1 MVEEEP
7 WVTDLVTISTT
18 VAYTITRNYK
28 GYAEVDDV
36 KQELLE
42 WSLKRSDKVQEWLSP
57 KLSKQEYRLGIK
69 RLAKTFNRMADR
81 YCRKEKAK
89 KLGYYV
95 HDEAFYSTAL
105 VEELLPLA
113 FSSELITKDP
123 ASEYVSGGGGD
134 PATAGSFLASMYD
147 IRIAVKKLSI
157 EVYEMMRMH
166 YEDGLTL
173 EQIGQYFNVD
183 KSTISRKINTGIKQ
197 ISKELGGESP
207 WT

>member
-1 MVEEEP
+1 MVNEEP
-7 WVTDLVTISTT
+7 WIDDLVTVSTT

-42 WSLKRSDKVQEWLSP
+42 WSLKRADKIQEWLSP
-57 KLSKQEYRLGIK
+57 ELSKQEYRLGIK

-95 HDEAFYSTAL
+95 HDEAFYSTSL
-105 VEELLPLA
+105 VEELLPMA

-123 ASEYVSGGGGD
+123 ASEFVSGGGGD

-147 IRIAVKKLSI
+147 MRIATKKLTI
-157 EVYEMMRMH
+157 ELYEILRMR
-166 YEDGLTL
+166 YEDGMNLAT
-173 EQIGQYFNVD
+173 IGEILNLSE
-183 KSTISRKINTGIKQ
+183 STISRKVNTAIKL

-207 WT
+207 WV

>member
-1 MVEEEP
+1 MVEDK
-7 WVTDLVTISTT
+7 WVQDVVEIAQTS
-18 VAYTITRNYK
+18 AYVITRNYK
-28 GYAEVDDV
+28 GFAEADDV

-42 WSLKRSDKVQEWLSP
+42 WSLKRNDKIQEWLNED
-57 KLSKQEYRLGIK
+57 LSKQEYRIGIK

-89 KLGYYV
+89 KLGYSI
-95 HDEAFYSTAL
+95 HDEAFYSTGMI
-105 VEELLPLA
+105 EELLPMA
-113 FSSELITKDP
+113 FSSNIITKDP
-123 ASEYVSGGGGD
+123 ATEYVSNGGGD

-147 IRIAVKKLSI
+147 IRIALRELTI
-157 EVYEMMRMH
+157 ETYEMTRMH

-173 EQIGQYFNVD
+173 EQIGEYFNVD

-207 WT
+207 WG

>member
-1 MVEEEP
+1 MVEDK
-7 WVTDLVTISTT
+7 WVQDVVEIAQTS
-18 VAYTITRNYK
+18 AYVITRNYK
-28 GYAEVDDV
+28 GYAEADDV

-42 WSLKRSDKVQEWLSP
+42 WSLKRNDKIQEWLSP
-57 KLSKQEYRLGIK
+57 ELSKQEYRIGIK

-89 KLGYYV
+89 KLGYSI
-95 HDEAFYSTAL
+95 HDEAFYSTGMI
-105 VEELLPLA
+105 EELLPMA
-113 FSSELITKDP
+113 FSSNIMTKDP
-123 ASEYVSGGGGD
+123 ATEYVSNGGGD

-147 IRIAVKKLSI
+147 IRIALRELTI

-173 EQIGQYFNVD
+173 EQIGEYFNVD

-197 ISKELGGESP
+197 MSKELGGESP
-207 WT
+207 WV

>member
-1 MVEEEP
+1 MVEDK
-7 WVTDLVTISTT
+7 WVQDVVEIAQTS
-18 VAYTITRNYK
+18 AYVITRNYK
-28 GYAEVDDV
+28 GYAEADDV

-42 WSLKRSDKVQEWLSP
+42 WSLKRNDKIQEWLNED
-57 KLSKQEYRLGIK
+57 LSKQEYRIGIK

-89 KLGYYV
+89 KLGYSV
-95 HDEAFYSTAL
+95 HDEAFYSTGMI
-105 VEELLPLA
+105 EELLPMA
-113 FSSELITKDP
+113 FSSNIITKDP
-123 ASEYVSGGGGD
+123 ATEYVSNGGGD

-147 IRIAVKKLSI
+147 IRIVLRELTI

-173 EQIGQYFNVD
+173 EQIGEYFNVD

-197 ISKELGGESP
+197 MSKELGGESP
-207 WT
+207 WG

>member
-1 MVEEEP
+1 MVEEK
-7 WVTDLVTISTT
+7 WVQDVVEIAQTS
-18 VAYTITRNYK
+18 AYIITRNYK
-28 GYAEVDDV
+28 GFAEADDV

-42 WSLKRSDKVQEWLSP
+42 WSLKRNDKIQEWLSP
-57 KLSKQEYRLGIK
+57 ELSKQEYRIGIK

-89 KLGYYV
+89 KLGYSV
-95 HDEAFYSTAL
+95 HDEAFYSTAM
-105 VEELLPLA
+105 VEELLPMA
-113 FSSELITKDP
+113 FSSDIITKDP
-123 ASEYVSGGGGD
+123 ASEYVSSGGGD

-147 IRIAVKKLSI
+147 IRIALRELTI
-157 EVYEMMRMH
+157 ETYEMVRMH

-173 EQIGQYFNVD
+173 EQIGEYFNVD

-207 WT
+207 WG